1 MQQHLRIQL
10 SNRLEL
16 DEKVL
21 LIRRDADAPGN
32 LGEVGTAL
40 TSIAAALQRCGLA
53 LIQQQVFYAL
63 LSDAMHAT
71 L

>member
-1 MQQHLRIQL
+1 M
-10 SNRLEL
+10 
-16 DEKVL
+16 EKVL

-40 TSIAAALQRCGLA
+40 TSIAAALQRSGLA

-63 LSDAMHAT
+63 PADAMHAT